1 MIILRLAEQAREECF
16 EVDVLTTDEV
26 FHSVLKENGIGII
39 NLDVIWRDI
48 KPLRDLRGLYKLWN
62 FLRKSDYDIVHTHTS
77 KAGFVG
83 RFAAKLA
90 GIKHIVHTVHGFA
103 FHEES
108 SWLTLKVYS
117 FLERIAAYFCDRIV
131 TVSKFHREW
140 ALRLN
145 IGTKRKVVA
154 IPNGLS
160 DLRAKPTRSREE
172 VRTELGLDE
181 NTLMFFTPGRLANQK
196 GLDYLLHAL
205 PMVREKLSTP
215 FKLFLA
221 GTGPLQ
227 DELYQLASE
236 LNLKDEVEILGFRT
250 DIGDLLAAS
259 DVVVLPSLREGLS
272 IALLEAMAAAKP
284 IVTTTIGSNL
294 EASNNGRAAVLV
306 APKDSKALADALV
319 DLLAKPI
326 LMADKANEARRLFE
340 ECYAEKLMLNSYI
353 NLYENLMSEKDL
365 SHKTEKRQSAIKKS
379 SEEMA

>member
-1 MIILRLAEQAREECF
+1 MIILRLAEHAREDGF

-26 FHSVLKENGIGII
+26 FQSVLKESGIGFV

-48 KPLRDLRGLYKLWN
+48 KPFRDVQGLFKLWN
-62 FLRKSDYDIVHTHTS
+62 FLRKSNYDFVHTHTS

-83 RFAAKLA
+83 RFAAKFA

-108 SWLTLKVYS
+108 SWLTLKAYS

-131 TVSKFHREW
+131 TVSKFHSEW
-140 ALRLN
+140 ALRLK

-160 DLRAKPTRSREE
+160 DERAKPTRTREE
-172 VRTELGLDE
+172 VRTELGLSE
-181 NTLMFFTPGRLANQK
+181 NTLMLFTPGRLAHQK
-196 GLDYLLHAL
+196 GLEYLFQAL
-205 PMVREKLSTP
+205 QMVNEKLPSS

-221 GTGPLQ
+221 GTGPIQ
-227 DELYQLASE
+227 DELNQLASE
-236 LNLKDEVEILGFRT
+236 LNLQNEVEFLGFRT
-250 DIGDLLAAS
+250 DISDLLTAS

-294 EASNNGRAAVLV
+294 EASNNGKAAVLV
-306 APKDSKALADALV
+306 PPKDTKTLADALI
-319 DLLAKPI
+319 DFLNSPA
-326 LMADKANEARRLFE
+326 LMAEKAKEARGLFE
-340 ECYAEKLMLNSYI
+340 ECYEEKFMLNSYI
-353 NLYENLMSEKDL
+353 SLYEELIQEKDL
-365 SHKTEKRQSAIKKS
+365 SHKTENQQSAINKS